1 LSDGELDAK
10 RPFFGGDSEYF
21 VDKKEVELTRRKTE
35 QNRLLEE
42 RKVVVQ

>member
-1 LSDGELDAK
+1 LSDGDLDEK
-10 RPFFGGDSEYF
+10 RPRGDSDFF

>member
-1 LSDGELDAK
+1 LSQDELDAK
-10 RPFFGGDSEYF
+10 RPRGDSDFF
-21 VDKKEVELTRRKTE
+21 VDKKEVELIRRKTE